1 MKQNQP
7 LTIKRLSKVLS
18 RDTTVEENSEIDLIA
33 NSGVQFL
40 DFEINFESDK
50 NPANEINFESDD
62 LNTYPAYVKF
72 GKFVKI
78 SGMGD
83 HFARLRLNRA
93 QDKYIVDESLD
104 YEQSREVVEEFDSEN
119 DVRVLESL
127 KLFNGVWFPVPYFN
141 KGKMEG
147 PANWAR
153 ARIINLS
160 EARQAEEK
168 GTCKSAYTKGY
179 AIN

>member
-1 MKQNQP
+1 MILVKQNQP

-104 YEQSREVVEEFDSEN
+104 YEQSREVVKSLILKMMLEF
-119 DVRVLESL
+119 
-127 KLFNGVWFPVPYFN
+127 
-141 KGKMEG
+141 
-147 PANWAR
+147 
-153 ARIINLS
+153 
-160 EARQAEEK
+160 
-168 GTCKSAYTKGY
+168 
-179 AIN
+179 

>member
-1 MKQNQP
+1 MILVKQNQP

-62 LNTYPAYVKF
+62 LNTYPPYVKF

-127 KLFNGVWFPVPYFN
+127 KLFNGVWYWCL
-141 KGKMEG
+141 KIRG
-147 PANWAR
+147 R
-153 ARIINLS
+153 LS
-160 EARQAEEK
+160 
-168 GTCKSAYTKGY
+168 
-179 AIN
+179 

>member
-72 GKFVKI
+72 GKAQKRKARKLYAREL
-78 SGMGD
+78 
-83 HFARLRLNRA
+83 HFRRRNVESRRRGA
-93 QDKYIVDESLD
+93 QS
-104 YEQSREVVEEFDSEN
+104 
-119 DVRVLESL
+119 
-127 KLFNGVWFPVPYFN
+127 
-141 KGKMEG
+141 
-147 PANWAR
+147 
-153 ARIINLS
+153 
-160 EARQAEEK
+160 
-168 GTCKSAYTKGY
+168 CK
-179 AIN
+179 